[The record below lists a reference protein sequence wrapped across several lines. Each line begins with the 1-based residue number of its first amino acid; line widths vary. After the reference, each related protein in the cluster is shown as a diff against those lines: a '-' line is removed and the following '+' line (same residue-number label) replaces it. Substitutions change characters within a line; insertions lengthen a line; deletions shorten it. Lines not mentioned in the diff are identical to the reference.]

1 MLTLWLHNLLPFRH
15 STTSQSQKTFASTNI
30 AFCESYTQT
39 ESLCS
44 QSIAIMLQCS
54 TCPLGTYSKLRL
66 APATLPTTTQDVVLL
81 KTTCSHSKKHYHH
94 QSYNQRTTRPLPAK
108 SFTPYNHVLS
118 HKTPNPSVLHLSIVI
133 SLKYHT
139 QSIPICTQSQSQR
152 VDAYCSTL
160 RLCMVLH
167 VKIAWLSLC
176 SPPPYGVKEEE
187 ESVRVVTDSQRQ
199 LSLTSTSD
207 DIRRLISRMNAVKV
221 QKIA

>member
-1 MLTLWLHNLLPFRH
+1 MLSVYCHNASMLDLPSWHLLQTKTRSRDSSNHYSRCSSTQDNLLSFKETLP
-15 STTSQSQKTFASTNI
+15 SSELQSTNNKTI
-30 AFCESYTQT
+30 A
-39 ESLCS
+39 
-44 QSIAIMLQCS
+44 
-54 TCPLGTYSKLRL
+54 SKIIY
-66 APATLPTTTQDVVLL
+66 
-81 KTTCSHSKKHYHH
+81 C
-94 QSYNQRTTRPLPAK
+94 
-108 SFTPYNHVLS
+108 TPYNHVLS

>member
-1 MLTLWLHNLLPFRH
+1 MRVLRSYKGWQLFHLTCLLSDFTTYCPSGIRLRLNLKRPLPLQTLPFVR
-15 STTSQSQKTFASTNI
+15 
-30 AFCESYTQT
+30 SYTQT

-167 VKIAWLSLC
+167 VKIEWLSLC
-176 SPPPYGVKEEE
+176 SPPP
-187 ESVRVVTDSQRQ
+187 
-199 LSLTSTSD
+199 
-207 DIRRLISRMNAVKV
+207 
-221 QKIA
+221 